1 MLAVKSI
8 AAGMA
13 LVSITAFA
21 ADVSR
26 KPKAL
31 VIMLDGMRG
40 DAVENACAPNLQM
53 LRDGRW
59 QPGYKCAW
67 TLNAHTLYDAPA
79 LSAPNHVGI
88 ACGVTSKKSTLV
100 NNGKCNCDFAKWP
113 SWLVRAVSA
122 KPELKALFM
131 FSWDWD
137 KQLSPDPRVEFVYGT
152 DEANAAN
159 MAKRLSTPDAPDA
172 VMWYI
177 DWTDHGGHLCGYYPY
192 TPGYLHC
199 VHLSDKAIGG
209 VLAAIASRPTF
220 DKEDWLVIVTADHGG
235 YGRSHGALG
244 GQSETIPFLMTG
256 RDMPQGKMNGI
267 PHNYDVAPT
276 VLAHFGIDA
285 SGFELDGKAVVPA
298 VPAARTRGLGD
309 GLAVY
314 LPFEGKTPASL
325 ANAASGNV
333 EAAPCGNV
341 STTERGGFIGSSLH
355 LETST
360 NGTGSVCLKGSENL
374 EFENGAEFAMA
385 MWVRMDGAQTGDPL
399 IVANKDWRNGKNPGV
414 LITARGK
421 SGLTFNAGMGGQSD
435 RPRLDVG
442 SCYVEYG
449 AWTFCAVTRGAD
461 GVLSLYHGGRDGF
474 LYRIAYGANDI
485 RLKTG
490 YPFFIGQDGTGRY
503 TYAFNGD
510 IDDFALWTRA
520 LSDADVKKIYESG
533 RMGIS
538 LGDLVKACD

>member
-88 ACGVTSKKSTLV
+88 ACGVTSKKSTIV
-100 NNGKCNCDFAKWP
+100 NNGTSRCDFAKWP

-131 FSWDWD
+131 FSWNWD
-137 KQLSPDPRVEFVYGT
+137 KQLSPDPRVEFVCGT
-152 DEANAAN
+152 DESNAAN

-209 VLAAIASRPTF
+209 ALAAIASRPTF
-220 DKEDWLVIVTADHGG
+220 DKEDWFVIVTADHGG

-285 SGFELDGKAVVPA
+285 SGFELTEKQSFP
-298 VPAARTRGLGD
+298 
-309 GLAVY
+309 
-314 LPFEGKTPASL
+314 PFRPPGR
-325 ANAASGNV
+325 AASATGSRSIFRSKARRLPRWQMPRQAMSRRLLAETSRRRK
-333 EAAPCGNV
+333 EA
-341 STTERGGFIGSSLH
+341 GSSAAAC
-355 LETST
+355 T
-360 NGTGSVCLKGSENL
+360 
-374 EFENGAEFAMA
+374 
-385 MWVRMDGAQTGDPL
+385 
-399 IVANKDWRNGKNPGV
+399 WRRRR
-414 LITARGK
+414 TAR
-421 SGLTFNAGMGGQSD
+421 A
-435 RPRLDVG
+435 
-442 SCYVEYG
+442 
-449 AWTFCAVTRGAD
+449 ACALREA
-461 GVLSLYHGGRDGF
+461 
-474 LYRIAYGANDI
+474 RI
-485 RLKTG
+485 
-490 YPFFIGQDGTGRY
+490 
-503 TYAFNGD
+503 
-510 IDDFALWTRA
+510 
-520 LSDADVKKIYESG
+520 SSS
-533 RMGIS
+533 RM
-538 LGDLVKACD
+538 AR